1 MGSPSFSI
9 EPPDT
14 AASSFSIEPPS
25 SQFLQPPPGATAMQ
39 AQPAPTGIA
48 DRLTQWGQNVA
59 NDIKNGTD
67 LTGVGT
73 VLKKMGAH
81 GVYQGQPEAV
91 GDFMAS
97 LPLGL
102 AKMAQGTGQVGQG
115 QIKQGVGNVISG
127 GLQAAT
133 LPTAFASPEV
143 AATGEQAVQKAAEA
157 IPSAKRAGQ
166 AFQDV
171 SAAVGQHTVPITN
184 DLSDAL
190 QKISTLAKSGLT
202 MPKVAGDFIERTANL
217 DMPPIN
223 YNEARDFY
231 STLADKLSPDEAMK
245 LTPRMRFA
253 LGQFK
258 SALNDTISDTAGAA
272 GKLDQ
277 YKGAMSEYR
286 NAMRLRGA
294 GESITDALKNYG
306 AKVAAGGAFGL
317 GGKAAYD
324 AYRAAQK

>member
-1 MGSPSFSI
+1 
-9 EPPDT
+9 
-14 AASSFSIEPPS
+14 
-25 SQFLQPPPGATAMQ
+25 MQ

-73 VLKKMGAH
+73 VRKKMGAH

-171 SAAVGQHTVPITN
+171 SAAVGQYTVPITN

-202 MPKVAGDFIERTANL
+202 MPKAADFIERTANL

-231 STLADKLSPDEAMK
+231 SMLADKLSPDEAMK

-258 SALNDTISDTAGAA
+258 SALNDTISDTAG
-272 GKLDQ
+272 G
-277 YKGAMSEYR
+277 SETRPIQRR
-286 NAMRLRGA
+286 N
-294 GESITDALKNYG
+294 E
-306 AKVAAGGAFGL
+306 
-317 GGKAAYD
+317 
-324 AYRAAQK
+324 